1 MWKIKKLGKI
11 EYLKA
16 LEYQNHLVKLKKDGL
31 EDNFLLL
38 LEHYPVFTMGKGADR
53 NNILDKNIPI
63 IIINRGGD
71 LTYHGP
77 DQLIGY
83 IIMDLK
89 SQNLDVHQYLRKI
102 EDLIIEVLKEID
114 IQAYKV
120 EKLTG
125 VWANNKKL
133 ASIGIG
139 VKKGITMHGFALNVN
154 PDLSNFSKINPCG
167 LNSNLI
173 SSIKELKKSSI
184 SLVNI
189 ENLVI
194 EKFLDIFAEEIK

>member
-11 EYLKA
+11 EYLEA

-63 IIINRGGD
+63 IVINRGGD

-77 DQLIGY
+77 GQLIGY

-167 LNSNLI
+167 LNSSLI